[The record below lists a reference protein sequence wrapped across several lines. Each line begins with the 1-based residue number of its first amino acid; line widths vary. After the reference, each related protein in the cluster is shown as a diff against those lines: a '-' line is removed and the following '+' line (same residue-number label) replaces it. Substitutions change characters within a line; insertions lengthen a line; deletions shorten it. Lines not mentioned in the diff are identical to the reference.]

1 MDCGSIYEWQLRLAT
16 RFPGLRRQSLT
27 GRFPLEKRPFGAGM
41 EAALR
46 WRLTFPLPRTRPG
59 TMRPAKTPSHPAAGK
74 PRATASKRVKHD
86 VLDPRKLPRQ
96 DRAAATVAAIIEAA
110 ACILESKGIEGY
122 TTNAVAER
130 AGASIG
136 SLYQYF
142 PNKTV
147 LTRAL
152 IAREDAVLAAELLA
166 LLDRPEGSGLL
177 HELIQVAVAHQLRRP
192 VLARLLDA
200 EEARLPPGDETPH
213 LHEILSQIFRRC
225 LDEALIAREPRL
237 AQDLFAIIHGMV
249 DTAGQNGE
257 SDSHALA
264 RRVERAVSGYLGA
277 LQQPMG

>member
-1 MDCGSIYEWQLRLAT
+1 MRKQPQQARSQAT
-16 RFPGLRRQSLT
+16 TEAILQSAAHILGQRGWRGL
-27 GRFPLEKRPFGAGM
+27 
-41 EAALR
+41 
-46 WRLTFPLPRTRPG
+46 
-59 TMRPAKTPSHPAAGK
+59 
-74 PRATASKRVKHD
+74 
-86 VLDPRKLPRQ
+86 
-96 DRAAATVAAIIEAA
+96 
-110 ACILESKGIEGY
+110 
-122 TTNAVAER
+122 TTNAVADA
-130 AGASIG
+130 AGVSIG

-152 IAREDAVLAAELLA
+152 IAREDAVLAGELLA
-166 LLDRPEGSGLL
+166 LLERPEGSGLL